1 MTKRS
6 ALAGGDFGRAAGL
19 GGDGEIPHGRYL
31 ARAPCGRF
39 CWLRFSWRPCVASCS
54 SRKHSSRRAFP
65 FRIFEGKSH
74 GRPQKNQGQ
83 SRHRK
88 AATSPG
94 HHKPANSNEP
104 RLSSRPI
111 WQGNLR
117 LSLVSCPV
125 ALYGATSRS
134 ADISFHLLNPETN
147 NRIRMI
153 PTDPDTGPV
162 ERADLV
168 KGYEI
173 SKNHYVVLS
182 NDELDAVK
190 LETTHTIEI
199 ERFVDE
205 KEIDRLYWNDPYYLL
220 PNEKAGVE
228 AYTVIRE
235 ALAEA
240 GRIALGRVVMHTRER
255 LVALEPRDKGILVYT
270 LRMADEVVPPKDA
283 FDDIPAAK
291 PDKRMIEIARKIIE
305 QQEGDFEPD
314 KFEDRYENALRDLIR
329 RKEKGEKLVT
339 AEPVEEDNVID
350 LMEALKKSLKAKGGA
365 SRPETR
371 PELSRPGDEPGC
383 QP

>member
-1 MTKRS
+1 MAARKKSKAKPKRR
-6 ALAGGDFGRAAGL
+6 D
-19 GGDGEIPHGRYL
+19 
-31 ARAPCGRF
+31 
-39 CWLRFSWRPCVASCS
+39 
-54 SRKHSSRRAFP
+54 
-65 FRIFEGKSH
+65 
-74 GRPQKNQGQ
+74 
-83 SRHRK
+83 K
-88 AATSPG
+88 AV

-111 WQGNLR
+111 WQGQLR

-125 ALYGATSRS
+125 ALFGATSRS

-182 NDELDAVK
+182 ADELDAVK
-190 LETTHTIEI
+190 LESTHTIEI
-199 ERFVDE
+199 ERFVNE
-205 KEIDRLYWNDPYYLL
+205 KDIDRLYWNDPYYLL
-220 PNEKAGVE
+220 PNEKSGAE
-228 AYTVIRE
+228 AYIVIRE
-235 ALAEA
+235 ALKEA

-270 LRMADEVVPPKDA
+270 LRMADEVVSPKDA
-283 FDDIPAAK
+283 FADIPAEK

-305 QQEGDFEPD
+305 QQEGDFEPG

-339 AEPVEEDNVID
+339 AEPVEDDNVID
-350 LMEALKKSLKAKGGA
+350 LMEALRKSLKKTGGA
-365 SRPETR
+365 GAKRKT
-371 PELSRPGDEPGC
+371 G
-383 QP
+383 

>member
-1 MTKRS
+1 MAAKKTTKPK
-6 ALAGGDFGRAAGL
+6 AKPKAKKAA
-19 GGDGEIPHGRYL
+19 H
-31 ARAPCGRF
+31 RAP
-39 CWLRFSWRPCVASCS
+39 L
-54 SRKHSSRRAFP
+54 KD
-65 FRIFEGKSH
+65 K
-74 GRPQKNQGQ
+74 
-83 SRHRK
+83 
-88 AATSPG
+88 G
-94 HHKPANSNEP
+94 HHAPANSNEP

-111 WQGNLR
+111 WQGQLR

-134 ADISFHLLNPETN
+134 SDISFHLLNPKTN

-153 PTDPDTGPV
+153 PTDPDSGPV

-173 SKNHYVVLS
+173 TKNHYVVLS
-182 NDELDAVK
+182 ADELDAVK

-205 KEIDRLYWNDPYYLL
+205 KEIDRLYWNDPYYLI
-220 PNEKAGVE
+220 PNEKTGVE

-235 ALAEA
+235 ALSEA

-270 LRMADEVVPPKDA
+270 LRMADEVVPPKEA
-283 FDDIPAAK
+283 FADIPAVK

-305 QQEGDFEPD
+305 QQEGAFEPE
-314 KFEDRYENALRDLIR
+314 KFHDRYETALRDLIR

-339 AEPVEEDNVID
+339 AEPVEDDNVID
-350 LMEALKKSLKAKGGA
+350 LMEALKKSLKHKGAAGKRKA
-365 SRPETR
+365 S
-371 PELSRPGDEPGC
+371 
-383 QP
+383 